1 MQKIQVSNSPKPVGH
16 YSQAIVS
23 NGLLF
28 TSGILPIK
36 IKTSEKLSPESTI
49 NKQLEVVFQNLEIIL
64 KEASLT
70 PNEVVKTTVYITNGE
85 DWGIINQTFAELGIS
100 LALPSDHFNNS
111 GLLRSG
117 NIEWP
122 LLAHVVVRQAFL
134 EPRFSLSAAR
144 THAPSLLWRSL

>member
-85 DWGIINQTFAELGIS
+85 DWGIINQTFADFFGEHRPARSIIPVSALHFGYKIELEAIAEM
-100 LALPSDHFNNS
+100 L
-111 GLLRSG
+111 
-117 NIEWP
+117 
-122 LLAHVVVRQAFL
+122 
-134 EPRFSLSAAR
+134 
-144 THAPSLLWRSL
+144 